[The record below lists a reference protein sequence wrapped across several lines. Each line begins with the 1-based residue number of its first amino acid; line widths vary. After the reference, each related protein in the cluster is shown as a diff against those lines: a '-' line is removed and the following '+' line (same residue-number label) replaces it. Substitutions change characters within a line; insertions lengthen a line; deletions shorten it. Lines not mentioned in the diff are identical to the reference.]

1 MLVVPDDLIVVHM
14 PYDDTPVFLE
24 NEQLEVLAYSNSEET
39 TTVKTSL
46 EWISDMGM
54 DEFLIMLLL
63 SIEKWLMILIA
74 SSS

>member
-14 PYDDTPVFLE
+14 SYDDTPVFLE

-46 EWISDMGM
+46 EWIGDMGM

-63 SIEKWLMILIA
+63 SIEK
-74 SSS
+74 

>member
-63 SIEKWLMILIA
+63 SIEK
-74 SSS
+74 